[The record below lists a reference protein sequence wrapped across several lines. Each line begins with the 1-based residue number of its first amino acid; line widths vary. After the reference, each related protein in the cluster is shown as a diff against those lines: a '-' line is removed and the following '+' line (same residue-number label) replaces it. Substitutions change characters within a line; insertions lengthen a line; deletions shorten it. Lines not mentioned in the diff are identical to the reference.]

1 MSDTALPVLVILD
14 YLCPH
19 HWVRRLQL
27 RYIDEYDYHFG
38 KLTTTDHVASFDIG
52 SNPSTDD
59 MILNA
64 LSDGMSCVELAIIS
78 LGESTYVTDHEMKTI
93 VTDYHAESYVR
104 SSMFDK
110 GLFYKLQAEILVN
123 KRRYR
128 DALAAALIAD
138 ELLGVS
144 KVTDA
149 IKMICMYQLNDDAR
163 FRQLKEKLLV
173 CGFQGLSESLKKQ
186 AIGTVQVSNF
196 IPEFIGY
203 VDRAKAKK

>member
-1 MSDTALPVLVILD
+1 MSDSGKELYNGLD
-14 YLCPH
+14 DFNSDTLSDS
-19 HWVRRLQL
+19 L
-27 RYIDEYDYHFG
+27 IDEYDYHFG

-64 LSDGMSCVELAIIS
+64 LSD
-78 LGESTYVTDHEMKTI
+78 GESTYVTDHEMKTI